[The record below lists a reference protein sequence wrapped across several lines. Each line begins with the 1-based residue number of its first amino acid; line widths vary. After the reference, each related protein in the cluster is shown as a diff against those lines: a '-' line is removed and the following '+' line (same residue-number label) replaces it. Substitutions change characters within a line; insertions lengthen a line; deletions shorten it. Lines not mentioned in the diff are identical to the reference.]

1 MSQNKTLIAYETKR
15 GVTEESA
22 RKIAEILRSKFG
34 LEVDLVD
41 LAKEKAPDITQ
52 YRNIIVGG
60 GVRMGKVYSKAT
72 KFLENNF
79 AGKRLAFFISSA
91 WGGIPGEYYDTAKK
105 RFAENTLT
113 KYLKIEPVS
122 IEVFGGRIKYFNKT
136 MVDNVDLAKV
146 EAWADTLGKKF
157 NETL

>member
-22 RKIAEILRSKFG
+22 RKIAEILRSKFS
-34 LEVDLVD
+34 LEVDLVN
-41 LAKEKAPDITQ
+41 LSEEKAPDIVQ

-60 GVRMGKVYSKAT
+60 GVRMGRVYSKVI
-72 KFLENNF
+72 KFLENDF

-91 WGGIPGEYYDTAKK
+91 WGGTPGEYYDTAKK
-105 RFAENTLT
+105 RFAQKTISKHPEVV
-113 KYLKIEPVS
+113 PVS
-122 IEVFGGRIKYFNKT
+122 LEVFGGRIKYFNKT

-146 EAWADTLGKKF
+146 EAWADILGKIF
-157 NETL
+157 SE

>member
-22 RKIAEILRSKFG
+22 RKIAEVLRSKFG

-41 LAKEKAPDITQ
+41 LAKEKVPDLAQ
-52 YRNIIVGG
+52 YRNVVVGG
-60 GVRMGKVYSKAT
+60 GVRMGKVYSKAS

-105 RFAENTLT
+105 RFAEKTLS
-113 KYLKIEPVS
+113 KKPQIEPII

-146 EAWADTLGKKF
+146 ESWADTLGEKF
-157 NETL
+157 IR